1 MLKNTIHIGTSAISV
16 MFFGR
21 QKNCRKKE
29 EKYTPCN
36 RYATLNT
43 LVLLTLSFS
52 LEKHI
57 FFIRFHYNRFYL
69 VTVILSVVKES
80 YPELDERG
88 EVE

>member
-29 EKYTPCN
+29 KKNTPCN

-57 FFIRFHYNRFYL
+57 FFYSISL
-69 VTVILSVVKES
+69 QSILFGYRDTFGRKR
-80 YPELDERG
+80 ELSRAR
-88 EVE
+88 